1 MTTSLSS
8 PRSTAALIETPSD
21 PSPLVTCQLCHTPHP
36 SLTHQALEAGSDWR
50 CVRCGQLWGARRLET
65 VAAYAAWVAE
75 REGVELRH
83 VA

>member
-1 MTTSLSS
+1 
-8 PRSTAALIETPSD
+8 
-21 PSPLVTCQLCHTPHP
+21 LCHTPHP